1 MKFNLNIKKYVF
13 VGAAILCLSTSSCI
27 NDLDQNPI
35 IDKGQSE
42 IINESDCQSFLAKI
56 YSGFGLS
63 GNVGPSGGVQDLQ
76 GPDQGSLCFLRGLLS
91 LELYPTDEALWNWK
105 DEGIVE
111 LCTNNWDYTL
121 FYAYTFYQ
129 RAMLNIRYCKEF
141 LDNYPEDCGI
151 PNIKQFRDEVRALRA
166 MNYYYLIDVYRN
178 PGWVWDDSPTNDKSW
193 KPSQLGAKEIF
204 DKVVTELKDLSENS
218 SLPEK
223 GTMGTY
229 GRMTKPVVNTL
240 LAKMYLNAEVYTG
253 TPMYDQAVSY
263 ANKVIHEG
271 GFGLEKNYRNLF
283 CGENHLSPLHGNEI
297 IFAIPCDG
305 ENAKSYGNSIMVTA
319 AAYGGLLNP
328 KWLGMDAS
336 WNCLK
341 PCSQLVKQFDYSP
354 VAGYDHHGSTLKKD
368 SRFIFFDVK
377 EYVDGE
383 NGDNCTEQ
391 GVKTRRDVVPVLT
404 DWNSG
409 YLCHKFTNLGWDQNE
424 VTPSAWPDTDFPLF
438 RLADIYL
445 IYAECAARQ
454 ATGADVSTAVGYINL
469 LRERANGD
477 KSGNISGS
485 DLTLDFILAERSRE
499 LYWEGQ
505 RRSDLIRF
513 GKFTK
518 EYAWDYKGGPQEGI
532 ANIDSKFNI
541 YPISD
546 KDLTANPNL
555 VQNPGYA
562 TLK

>member
-1 MKFNLNIKKYVF
+1 MNDISNKSNHNSQ
-13 VGAAILCLSTSSCI
+13 LST
-27 NDLDQNPI
+27 
-35 IDKGQSE
+35 
-42 IINESDCQSFLAKI
+42 
-56 YSGFGLS
+56 
-63 GNVGPSGGVQDLQ
+63 
-76 GPDQGSLCFLRGLLS
+76 
-91 LELYPTDEALWNWK
+91 
-105 DEGIVE
+105 
-111 LCTNNWDYTL
+111 
-121 FYAYTFYQ
+121 
-129 RAMLNIRYCKEF
+129 LN
-141 LDNYPEDCGI
+141 
-151 PNIKQFRDEVRALRA
+151 
-166 MNYYYLIDVYRN
+166 
-178 PGWVWDDSPTNDKSW
+178 
-193 KPSQLGAKEIF
+193 
-204 DKVVTELKDLSENS
+204 
-218 SLPEK
+218 
-223 GTMGTY
+223 
-229 GRMTKPVVNTL
+229 
-240 LAKMYLNAEVYTG
+240 
-253 TPMYDQAVSY
+253 
-263 ANKVIHEG
+263 
-271 GFGLEKNYRNLF
+271 
-283 CGENHLSPLHGNEI
+283 
-297 IFAIPCDG
+297 
-305 ENAKSYGNSIMVTA
+305 
-319 AAYGGLLNP
+319 
-328 KWLGMDAS
+328 
-336 WNCLK
+336 
-341 PCSQLVKQFDYSP
+341 SQLVKQFDYSP